1 MLSRVGI
8 LAVHGQEDVNAHALP
23 RWDAHLA
30 ATSAVVDHQDA
41 VAWLGNRLAAALRS
55 HIEADRAATWNPELT
70 PPTTRLA
77 AWLVHAY
84 GYTTPAAAADG
95 GEMPLIGQWLS
106 DRAYRLAAAP
116 LLIASPAAGA
126 VAVAAAQALTA
137 ADVAALTASA
147 WPAQELTQAHL
158 TLSAPIT
165 VTADSQGAE
174 GETIQA
180 LTWWPDAPGVRV
192 VDWISTYD
200 TLTSDEVNQA
210 TAAARSYSA
219 ASLPALM
226 LNTERLHTPASA
238 PDTMDP
244 HPTEGQFTFDA
255 PVVDPDG
262 DLAAR
267 VALAVRHLVETGLLS
282 TSIERVRPTGA
293 TGHVTRTPVV
303 VLRTRDDD
311 AHTDHLAHQGTSVA
325 MQRQWQG
332 SDLQWRNPI
341 LM

>member
-1 MLSRVGI
+1 MT
-8 LAVHGQEDVNAHALP
+8 AHALP
-23 RWDAHLA
+23 RWGAHLA

-55 HIEADRAATWNPELT
+55 HVEVDRAATWNPELT
-70 PPTTRLA
+70 PPTARLA
-77 AWLVHAY
+77 AWLDHAY
-84 GYTTPAAAADG
+84 GYSTATGAADG
-95 GEMPLIGQWLS
+95 GEMPLIGRWLS
-106 DRAYRLAAAP
+106 DRSYRLAAAP

-165 VTADSQGAE
+165 VTAESQGAR

-180 LTWWPDAPGVRV
+180 LTWWPDASGVRV
-192 VDWISTYD
+192 VDWISTHD

-210 TAAARSYSA
+210 IAAAQSYSA

-226 LNTERLHTPASA
+226 LNTERLHTQAPVPA
-238 PDTMDP
+238 TMDP
-244 HPTEGQFTFDA
+244 HPSEGQFTFDTPIA
-255 PVVDPDG
+255 DPDG

-267 VALAVRHLVETGLLS
+267 LALAARHLVATGLLS
-282 TSIERVRPTGA
+282 TSIERVRPPGS
-293 TGHVTRTPVV
+293 TGHVTRTPVL
-303 VLRTRDDD
+303 VLRTREDD

-332 SDLQWRNPI
+332 PDLQWNDPI